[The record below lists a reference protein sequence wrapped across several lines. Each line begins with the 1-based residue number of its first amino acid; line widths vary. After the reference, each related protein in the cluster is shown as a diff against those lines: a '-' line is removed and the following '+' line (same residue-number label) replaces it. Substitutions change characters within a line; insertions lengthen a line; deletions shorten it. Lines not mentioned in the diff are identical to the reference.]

1 MMKDKKK
8 QRVCVKIKNNLNQKN
23 KFSTNSTRGN
33 IFSHAEPEELKSPS
47 KKTKLLGK
55 RNNKTNSCSSSNQNK
70 TEIITTRLKEKKEK
84 KEISKNKEYNIENKK
99 LNNYLHRTK
108 YISKSKH
115 SLSKNTNNN
124 NLNISKNNS
133 KKLINYHYSFFI
145 NESSNKYKRN
155 LASFNNSDSFNNSN
169 LNNKTINYTLNKFMK
184 KKNNLSKNITKKNS
198 INSINNLIKKN
209 KANKY
214 KNNIKNQSF
223 KKYYSNNT
231 ISSPYNMHDPYY
243 FYRQP
248 NTNMNSNVTNTKNS
262 SLSNTTSKEKNNFNK
277 NTKYVEVNLK
287 DDKMLKNHI
296 KTVQRQKFI
305 LDDMN
310 SGNMNNKIKI
320 NVNRKKKLNNPKFNS
335 RNINNRSH
343 NYSSNNFQYINNN
356 NNNKSTIVNIKHIDN
371 KIMNYIQMN
380 NNKTYNEDI
389 SYNKI
394 KNISQKKTNNEKYNT
409 VTHSP
414 TNALNK
420 KIFFNF
426 LNISKMIYENNKI
439 KEKNNNLSSQIN
451 DMTKEFE
458 NMKKEN
464 IIIKKEL
471 QEKSKMIKDMKL
483 TIDIF
488 NQELNKLQRLSNN
501 KGFDNLI
508 QKDMINNNFNQ
519 K

>member
-1 MMKDKKK
+1 M
-8 QRVCVKIKNNLNQKN
+8 L
-23 KFSTNSTRGN
+23 
-33 IFSHAEPEELKSPS
+33 
-47 KKTKLLGK
+47 
-55 RNNKTNSCSSSNQNK
+55 
-70 TEIITTRLKEKKEK
+70 
-84 KEISKNKEYNIENKK
+84 IE
-99 LNNYLHRTK
+99 
-108 YISKSKH
+108 
-115 SLSKNTNNN
+115 
-124 NLNISKNNS
+124 
-133 KKLINYHYSFFI
+133 
-145 NESSNKYKRN
+145 
-155 LASFNNSDSFNNSN
+155 
-169 LNNKTINYTLNKFMK
+169 
-184 KKNNLSKNITKKNS
+184 
-198 INSINNLIKKN
+198 
-209 KANKY
+209 
-214 KNNIKNQSF
+214 
-223 KKYYSNNT
+223 
-231 ISSPYNMHDPYY
+231 
-243 FYRQP
+243 
-248 NTNMNSNVTNTKNS
+248 
-262 SLSNTTSKEKNNFNK
+262 
-277 NTKYVEVNLK
+277 
-287 DDKMLKNHI
+287 
-296 KTVQRQKFI
+296 
-305 LDDMN
+305 
-310 SGNMNNKIKI
+310 
-320 NVNRKKKLNNPKFNS
+320 KKKLNNPKINS

-356 NNNKSTIVNIKHIDN
+356 NNNKSTIVSIKHINN

-394 KNISQKKTNNEKYNT
+394 KNISQKKKSNEKYNT

-508 QKDMINNNFNQ
+508 QKDMINNNFIH

>member
-1 MMKDKKK
+1 MIKDIKK
-8 QRVCVKIKNNLNQKN
+8 QRMCVKFKNNLNQKN

-33 IFSHAEPEELKSPS
+33 IFSHGEPEELKSPL
-47 KKTKLLGK
+47 KKPKLLGK

-70 TEIITTRLKEKKEK
+70 TEIITTRLKEKKE
-84 KEISKNKEYNIENKK
+84 ISKNKEYNIENKK

-108 YISKSKH
+108 YISKSKN
-115 SLSKNTNNN
+115 SLSKNTNNNN

-155 LASFNNSDSFNNSN
+155 IASFNNSDSFNSSN

-198 INSINNLIKKN
+198 INSISNLIKKN
-209 KANKY
+209 KVNKY
-214 KNNIKNQSF
+214 NNAKNQSF
-223 KKYYSNNT
+223 KKYYSINT
-231 ISSPYNMHDPYY
+231 ISSPYNMHDPNY

-262 SLSNTTSKEKNNFNK
+262 SLSNTTSKEKSNFSK

-296 KTVQRQKFI
+296 KKIQRQKFI

-310 SGNMNNKIKI
+310 NGNMNNKIKI
-320 NVNRKKKLNNPKFNS
+320 NVNRKKKLNNPKINS

-371 KIMNYIQMN
+371 NKILNYIQMN
-380 NNKTYNEDI
+380 NKTFNEDI
-389 SYNKI
+389 CYNKM
-394 KNISQKKTNNEKYNT
+394 KDISQKKKNNEKYNT

-414 TNALNK
+414 TNVLNK

-488 NQELNKLQRLSNN
+488 NQELNKLQRLSKN
-501 KGFDNLI
+501 KGLDNLI
-508 QKDMINNNFNQ
+508 QKDMINYNFNQ

>member
-1 MMKDKKK
+1 M
-8 QRVCVKIKNNLNQKN
+8 CVKIKNNPNQKN

-33 IFSHAEPEELKSPS
+33 IFSHGEPEELKSPS
-47 KKTKLLGK
+47 KKAKLLGK
-55 RNNKTNSCSSSNQNK
+55 RNNKTNSCSSSIQNK

-84 KEISKNKEYNIENKK
+84 KDISKNKEYNIENKK

-169 LNNKTINYTLNKFMK
+169 LNNKTINYTLNKFMT

-198 INSINNLIKKN
+198 INSISNLAKKN
-209 KANKY
+209 KPNKY

-248 NTNMNSNVTNTKNS
+248 NTNTNMNSYVTNTKNS

-296 KTVQRQKFI
+296 KKIQRQKFI
-305 LDDMN
+305 LDE
-310 SGNMNNKIKI
+310 
-320 NVNRKKKLNNPKFNS
+320 
-335 RNINNRSH
+335 
-343 NYSSNNFQYINNN
+343 Y
-356 NNNKSTIVNIKHIDN
+356 
-371 KIMNYIQMN
+371 
-380 NNKTYNEDI
+380 
-389 SYNKI
+389 
-394 KNISQKKTNNEKYNT
+394 
-409 VTHSP
+409 
-414 TNALNK
+414 
-420 KIFFNF
+420 
-426 LNISKMIYENNKI
+426 
-439 KEKNNNLSSQIN
+439 
-451 DMTKEFE
+451 
-458 NMKKEN
+458 
-464 IIIKKEL
+464 
-471 QEKSKMIKDMKL
+471 
-483 TIDIF
+483 
-488 NQELNKLQRLSNN
+488 
-501 KGFDNLI
+501 
-508 QKDMINNNFNQ
+508 
-519 K
+519 